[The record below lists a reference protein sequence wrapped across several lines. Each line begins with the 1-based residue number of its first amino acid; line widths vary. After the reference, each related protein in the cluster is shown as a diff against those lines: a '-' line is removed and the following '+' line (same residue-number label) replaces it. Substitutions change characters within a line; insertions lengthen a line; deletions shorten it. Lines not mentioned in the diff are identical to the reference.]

1 MKLKKYMALTIV
13 GMMALTGCA
22 SKSAS
27 TTEEQVETGAS
38 KTVTTEEKEA
48 ASEVQKQPDEQ
59 TKELRIVSGT
69 VAATQVLDYL
79 EADLV
84 GVPTTST
91 TLPERYQGLDEV
103 GMSMNPDLEK
113 VVSLSPDV
121 FIVDKNFK
129 ESIEQNADALG
140 LNVFYFDT
148 TTYENFVVSIEELGK
163 AIYKEDKASELV
175 AELKGAE
182 QAVIDKAVGKESP
195 KVAVLFGASE
205 NFMLAT
211 DSSYVGSLVEIVG
224 GENITN
230 QLGADVSSGYIQ
242 FSLEQI
248 VEQNPDYILRFAH
261 GNIEETKKS
270 FDDFFAKN
278 PAWSTL
284 DAVKEGRVIDLDSSL
299 FNVSANIRVKEAITT
314 LGEIFYS
321 N

>member
-91 TLPERYQGLDEV
+91 TLPERYQGLEEV

-148 TTYENFVVSIEELGK
+148 TTYENFIVSIEELGK
-163 AIYKEDKASELV
+163 TIYKEDKASELV

>member
-1 MKLKKYMALTIV
+1 MRLKKYAALTIV

-22 SKSAS
+22 GKPVS
-27 TTEEQVETGAS
+27 TTQEEVTTGAS
-38 KTVTTEEKEA
+38 KKTDTEEKEQ
-48 ASEVQKQPDEQ
+48 ASQVQQQPDEQ
-59 TKELRIVSGT
+59 TKELRIVAGT

-84 GVPTTST
+84 GVPTTSS
-91 TLPERYQGLDEV
+91 TLPERYQGLDEI
-103 GMSMNPDLEK
+103 GMAMSPDLEK

-129 ESIEQNADALG
+129 ESIEQSADALG

-148 TTYENFVVSIEELGK
+148 TSYENFTGSIEELGK
-163 AIYKEDKASELV
+163 VIYKEDKASELV
-175 AELKGAE
+175 VELKGAE
-182 QAVIDKAVGKESP
+182 QAVLDMAAGKESP

-211 DSSYVGSLVEIVG
+211 GASYVGGLVETVG
-224 GENITN
+224 GENIAN
-230 QLGADVSSGYIQ
+230 QLGGDASSGYIQ

-270 FDDFFAKN
+270 FDAFFEKN

-284 DAVKEGRVIDLDSSL
+284 DTVKEGRVIDLDPSL
-299 FNVSANIRVKEAITT
+299 FNVSANIGVKEAITT

>member
-22 SKSAS
+22 SQSAS

-38 KTVTTEEKEA
+38 KKVTTEEKEA
-48 ASEVQKQPDEQ
+48 TSEVQKQPDEQ

-91 TLPERYQGLDEV
+91 TLPERYAGLQDV

-113 VVSLSPDV
+113 VVALSPDV

-129 ESIEQNADALG
+129 ESIEQSADALG

-182 QAVIDKAVGKESP
+182 QAVLDKAAGKENP

-211 DSSYVGSLVEIVG
+211 DTSYVGSLVEIVG

-270 FDDFFAKN
+270 FDEFFAKN

-284 DAVKEGRVIDLDSSL
+284 DAVKEGRVVDLDSSL

>member
-13 GMMALTGCA
+13 GMMVLTGCA

-27 TTEEQVETGAS
+27 TTEEKVETGAS

-91 TLPERYQGLDEV
+91 TLPERYQGLEEV

-175 AELKGAE
+175 AELKGVE
-182 QAVIDKAVGKESP
+182 QAVLDKAAGKESP

-211 DSSYVGSLVEIVG
+211 DTSYVGSLVEIVG

-284 DAVKEGRVIDLDSSL
+284 DAVKEGRVVDLDSSL